1 MFTQQQYSGVNKI
14 NSETGL
20 FECNEEFK
28 SKEKLETLVYQDPEQ
43 VNVFIASEIV
53 KAIEISNSNGKPLVL
68 GLTCGS
74 TPSGVYDQLV
84 KLYKENKVSFK
95 NVITFNVDEYYPIE
109 RNRIQS
115 FYRYMQ
121 ENLFELIDIKKENI
135 NFLNGE
141 ISENEIDKHLKEY
154 EEKIEQVGGIDLM
167 LIPIGKRI
175 GFNESGSLANTKTRL
190 VDLEQNTRIDA
201 ASDFFGTEHVP
212 HHALTMGLSTMFNS
226 KRIILM
232 AFSEGKA
239 SIVQKTT
246 EGEITPAIPSTIFQ
260 RHPKCQLIIDE
271 AAAVEITRCKQPWV
285 IHSTGTTLTIKWSP
299 LLARKAV
306 IWLSLK
312 LGKPIL
318 KLEEEEYHD
327 HNLSSL
333 LKVFGPCHNLNLK
346 VFRYLQSTINGWPGG
361 RPNQHHPTSPTS
373 PKINSDNNSN
383 NNNNNNNQHQH
394 HDNSSFEQ
402 INIINEMWDYDSN
415 IKPVSK
421 RVIVFSPHPDDDVI
435 SMGGTFIRL
444 CDQGHKVHVAYQTS
458 GNIAVWDDDAVRFAN
473 FASEFSKLFSLG
485 NESVERSNTI
495 EKNVNEF
502 IKTKKP
508 GQPDSKEIQ
517 LIKGLIR
524 KTEARAGARY
534 AGVAPDRIH
543 FLDLPFYETGAV
555 KKKPLGEEDIE
566 IMVKFLESIKP
577 EIIFAAGDLSD
588 PHGTHRVCLKAIL
601 SAIDRLKTQ
610 DWMKE
615 CQVWL
620 YRGAW
625 QEWEPERIEMA
636 VPMSPFELM
645 RKRMSIF
652 KHQSQ
657 KDVPA
662 FPGTDKREF
671 WVRAECRNRETAKI
685 YDNLGLTE
693 FEAVEAFVSYK
704 IPQ

>member
-1 MFTQQQYSGVNKI
+1 MSTIQQQYSGVNKI

-43 VNVFIASEIV
+43 VNIFIASEIV
-53 KAIEISNSNGKPLVL
+53 KAIEAANSNGKPLVL

-109 RNRIQS
+109 RTRIQS

-141 ISENEIDKHLKEY
+141 IPESEIDKHLKEY
-154 EEKIEQVGGIDLM
+154 EEKIEKVGGIDFM

-175 GFNESGSLANTKTRL
+175 GFNEAGSLANTKTRL

-212 HHALTMGLSTMFNS
+212 HHALTMGLSTMFNA
-226 KRIILM
+226 KRVILM

-246 EGEITPAIPSTIFQ
+246 EGEITQSIPSSIFQ
-260 RHPKCQLIIDE
+260 RHQKCQLIIDE

-333 LKVFGPCHNLNLK
+333 LKAFGPCHNLNLK

-361 RPNQHHPTSPTS
+361 RPTQHPTSPKT
-373 PKINSDNNSN
+373 NSDDN
-383 NNNNNNNQHQH
+383 NNNNHNNNNHH
-394 HDNSSFEQ
+394 HDSSFDQ
-402 INIINEMWDYDSN
+402 INIINEMWDYDGN
-415 IKPVSK
+415 IKPTSK

-485 NESVERSNTI
+485 TESTEKSNNI
-495 EKNVNEF
+495 EKGVNEF

-508 GQPDSKEIQ
+508 GQPDSKDIQ

-601 SAIDRLKTQ
+601 SAIDRLKTK

-693 FEAVEAFVSYK
+693 FEAMEAFVSYK